1 MERSKL
7 TDVALVLEPLT
18 VLRANDD
25 NALGFGH
32 LDANLHPLLDPLSS
46 AEWPHAHGHEEA
58 LRWRRQVRNHHTDNA
73 NGQDRQNRMQ
83 SAFKHG

>member
-32 LDANLHPLLDPLSS
+32 LDANLHPLLDP
-46 AEWPHAHGHEEA
+46 AHGHEEA